1 MRRFT
6 RPLPGIVRP
15 QQAADLAAVLA
26 RTGKKLTTFNFAGW
40 FASDGSSCLTATP
53 NGSRMTANC
62 KYTKNPA
69 LVKAY
74 HDVLGFGSIGSS
86 DGVPGG
92 KISFDSMASLHKLS
106 ELLSGAAVALA
117 ERTSEA
123 LPHAGQRRCVG
134 KGLKAAVLAKACS
147 IPAANHTHHTV
158 AETHNWAQWDEAED
172 ILAVAFHTDL
182 DH

>member
-1 MRRFT
+1 VDAMRRFT

-74 HDVLGFGSIGSS
+74 HTMCL
-86 DGVPGG
+86 
-92 KISFDSMASLHKLS
+92 
-106 ELLSGAAVALA
+106 ALA
-117 ERTSEA
+117 ALAHQMGYQGERSA
-123 LPHAGQRRCVG
+123 
-134 KGLKAAVLAKACS
+134 S
-147 IPAANHTHHTV
+147 IPWPPSTSSQSFCQAL
-158 AETHNWAQWDEAED
+158 Q
-172 ILAVAFHTDL
+172 
-182 DH
+182 